1 MRRAALAK
9 DENSKMTALRNL
21 LARRIATSGPLSLA
35 EYMAECLM
43 HPVHGYYQK
52 ERVFGKDG
60 DFITAPEVSQMFGE
74 MLGLWVAD
82 RWAAMGSPRHVHLVE
97 LGPGRGT
104 LMADML
110 RAASKVPGLE
120 KSVQIHFIE
129 SSQQL
134 RTLQQAKVP
143 SATWHDDLST
153 LPEGPTI
160 FVANEFFDALPIHQ
174 FEKKDGLWFERCVGE
189 EGNRLA
195 FTLTQPGAQFG
206 LTPEQHRTAPN
217 GSILEVCPAA
227 LTYCA
232 NLAQQIEAHGGAA
245 LIIDYGH
252 AVSAPGDTFQALKD
266 HRYCDPF
273 AEPGAA
279 DLTAHVAF
287 DRLAEVT
294 GREVTSTIAEQGQF
308 LMALGLGMRAQQL
321 AAGANEA
328 GQTRV
333 LSELK
338 RLTAPD
344 AMGSLFKVLA
354 LQHKNMP
361 PPPGF

>member
-1 MRRAALAK
+1 
-9 DENSKMTALRNL
+9 MTALRNL
-21 LARRIATSGPLSLA
+21 LARRIAASGPISLA
-35 EYMAECLM
+35 DYMAECLM

-82 RWAAMGSPRHVHLVE
+82 RWTAMGSPSQFHLVE

-110 RAASKVPGLE
+110 RAASKVPGFE
-120 KSVQIHFIE
+120 EAVQIHFIE

-134 RTLQQAKVP
+134 RALQREKVP
-143 SATWHDDLST
+143 NASWHDDLSS
-153 LPEGPTI
+153 LPQGPAI

-174 FEKKDGLWFERCVGE
+174 FEKKDGLWFERCVGADDD
-189 EGNRLA
+189 RLA

-206 LTPEQHRTAPN
+206 LTPEKHKAAPN

-232 NLAQQIEAHGGAA
+232 NIAEHIEANGGAA
-245 LIIDYGH
+245 LIIDYGY
-252 AVSAPGDTFQALKD
+252 AKSAPGDTFQALKG
-266 HRYCDPF
+266 HQYCDPF
-273 AEPGAA
+273 AAPGST

-287 DRLAEVT
+287 DHLAEAASGFSV
-294 GREVTSTIAEQGQF
+294 EISPIAEQGQF

-321 AAGANEA
+321 AAETDEA
-328 GQTRV
+328 GQTRI

-344 AMGSLFKVLA
+344 EMGSLFKILA
-354 LQHKNMP
+354 LQHENMSSL
-361 PPPGF
+361 PGFS

>member
-1 MRRAALAK
+1 
-9 DENSKMTALRNL
+9 MTALQKL
-21 LARRIATSGPLSLA
+21 IARRIAAAGPISLA
-35 EYMAECLM
+35 GYMTDCLM

-82 RWAAMGSPRHVHLVE
+82 RWTTMGSPSQFHLVE

-110 RAASKVPGLE
+110 RAASKVPGFE
-120 KSVQIHFIE
+120 AAVQIHFIE

-134 RTLQQAKVP
+134 RSLQREKVP
-143 SATWHDDLST
+143 FASWHDDLSS
-153 LPEGPTI
+153 LPKGPAI

-174 FEKKDGLWFERCVGE
+174 FEKRDGLWFERCVGAE
-189 EGNRLA
+189 SDRLA
-195 FTLTQPGAQFG
+195 FTLAQPGAQFG
-206 LTPEQHRTAPN
+206 LTPEHLRTAPN

-227 LTYCA
+227 LTYCTCIA
-232 NLAQQIEAHGGAA
+232 EHIALHSGAA
-245 LIIDYGH
+245 LIIDYGY
-252 AVSAPGDTFQALKD
+252 AKSAPGDTLQALKN

-273 AEPGAA
+273 EEPGAA

-287 DRLAEVT
+287 DRLADVASGFTVT
-294 GREVTSTIAEQGQF
+294 ASPIAEQGQF

-321 AAGANEA
+321 AAETDEA
-328 GQTRV
+328 GQACI

-344 AMGSLFKVLA
+344 EMGSLFKVLA
-354 LQHKNMP
+354 LQHKSMSP
-361 PPPGF
+361 IPGFS